1 AVRPGVRVN
10 RVGLS
15 DEIVVGPRLHVT
27 ETLPRCTSL
36 SQTLGVYH
44 QPPSPTDLDPVFG
57 NKPLDGRC
65 AVHAAL
71 ARRAPVADTAP
82 PEVTAYGQEMP
93 DLSVDVVTGATP
105 IADNG
110 SGQAGG
116 LLAISRDLVDEQFGS
131 YSYREA
137 VGKGRAYGV
146 EVQVKR

>member
-1 AVRPGVRVN
+1 A
-10 RVGLS
+10 
-15 DEIVVGPRLHVT
+15 GPRFHGT
-27 ETLPRCTSL
+27 ETLPRCMSL

-44 QPPSPTDLDPVFG
+44 QPPSPTDLYPVFG
-57 NKPLDGRC
+57 NQSLEGSR
-65 AVHAAL
+65 AVQAAL
-71 ARRAPVADTAP
+71 AWRAPLAATAQLQ
-82 PEVTAYGQEMP
+82 VTAYGQEMR

-116 LLAISRDLVDEQFGS
+116 LLAISRELVDEQFGS

-146 EVQVKR
+146 EVQVKRELGAVTGWLSY